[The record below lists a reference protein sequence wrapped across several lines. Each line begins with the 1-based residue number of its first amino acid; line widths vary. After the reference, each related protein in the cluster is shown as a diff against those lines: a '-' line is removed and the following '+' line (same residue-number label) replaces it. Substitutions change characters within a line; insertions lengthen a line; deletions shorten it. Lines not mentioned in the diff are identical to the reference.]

1 MTAPDQP
8 RFRLSLLTLGTT
20 DLPKTAAFYEALG
33 MRRSSLGN
41 ADVAFFDAGG
51 VILSLFDA
59 RRLAEEARAEERPS
73 GGFTL
78 AFNVSSEDA
87 VDEALSRAVAAGA
100 KLLKPGHR
108 AFWGGYIGY
117 FADPEGHVW
126 EVAHNP
132 GFPLVDGVPTLP
144 E

>member
-1 MTAPDQP
+1 MSSP
-8 RFRLSLLTLGTT
+8 FRLSFLTLGVT
-20 DLPKTAAFYEALG
+20 DLPKAAAFYEALG
-33 MRRSSLGN
+33 MRRSSLGD
-41 ADVAFFDAGG
+41 AEVAFFDAGG
-51 VILSLFDA
+51 VVLSLFA
-59 RRLAEEARAEERPS
+59 AKRLAEEARVEERPS
-73 GGFTL
+73 GGFSL
-78 AFNVSSEDA
+78 AFNVDSEAA
-87 VDEALSRAVAAGA
+87 VEEALARAVAAGA

-132 GFPLVDGVPTLP
+132 GLPLVGGVPQLP

>member
-1 MTAPDQP
+1 MTNGE
-8 RFRLSLLTLGTT
+8 FRLSLLTLAVK
-20 DLPKTAAFYEALG
+20 DLPRTAAFYEALG
-33 MRRSSLGN
+33 MRRSSLGD
-41 ADVAFFDAGG
+41 AEVAFFDAGG
-51 VILSLFDA
+51 VVLSLFDA
-59 RRLAEEARAEERPS
+59 RRVAEEARVEQRPS
-73 GGFTL
+73 GGFSL
-78 AFNVSSEDA
+78 AFNVDSEAA
-87 VDEALSRAVAAGA
+87 VDAAIDRALAAGA

-132 GFPLVDGVPTLP
+132 GFPLVDGRLTLP